1 MTTTMVRHR
10 ITAIITDR
18 EFHGIGIR
26 VDEFPLWWDRM
37 MDRDTRN
44 ALIAAAWIMLLFG
57 IAAFYL
63 PTVMLAVGNVSTV
76 LAGIVGIAFV
86 LAFFLVFWLRGRN
99 QNKGK

>member
-1 MTTTMVRHR
+1 
-10 ITAIITDR
+10 
-18 EFHGIGIR
+18 
-26 VDEFPLWWDRM
+26 M
-37 MDRDTRN
+37 MDRDNRN
-44 ALIAAAWIMLLFG
+44 ALIAAVWIMLLFG

-86 LAFFLVFWLRGRN
+86 LAFFLVFWLRSRS

>member
-10 ITAIITDR
+10 IMAIITDR
-18 EFHGIGIR
+18 ELHGIGIQ
-26 VDEFPLWWDRM
+26 VDELPRRREGM
-37 MDRDTRN
+37 MDRDNRN

-57 IAAFYL
+57 IAAYNL

-76 LAGIVGIAFV
+76 LAGIVGIGFV
-86 LAFFLVFWLRGRN
+86 LAFFLVFWLRGRS

>member
-1 MTTTMVRHR
+1 M
-10 ITAIITDR
+10 DR
-18 EFHGIGIR
+18 E
-26 VDEFPLWWDRM
+26 
-37 MDRDTRN
+37 TRHAAVA
-44 ALIAAAWIMLLFG
+44 ALWIMLLFG

-86 LAFFLVFWLRGRN
+86 LAFFLVFWLRGRS